1 MERKIKG
8 SLGFILKG
16 RNPSLLQREEERD
29 YYSASKK
36 KGQEEGEVCIFYLMV
51 NKYKLL
57 NINTKY
63 FLIII
68 I

>member
-36 KGQEEGEVCIFYLMV
+36 EGQEEGEVCIFYLMV
-51 NKYKLL
+51 NKYKL
-57 NINTKY
+57 
-63 FLIII
+63 
-68 I
+68 

>member
-1 MERKIKG
+1 MERKLKG

-36 KGQEEGEVCIFYLMV
+36 KGQEEGEVCFFPLMV

-63 FLIII
+63 FLIQ
-68 I
+68 